1 MSANAVKMIKEALA
15 PRKAAAADESTESEE
30 TANPKKCPKCN
41 KEMPSGA
48 CLECTMTSMSSE
60 TKKVA
65 LKDLKPQPEDE
76 PAANTEKPEL
86 KEIAP
91 AIAKAKEVEVSTD

>member
-1 MSANAVKMIKEALA
+1 
-15 PRKAAAADESTESEE
+15 
-30 TANPKKCPKCN
+30 
-41 KEMPSGA
+41 
-48 CLECTMTSMSSE
+48 MTSMSSE

-86 KEIAP
+86 TEIAP